1 MTLRLVRRL
10 YFLGVGVS
18 VLLVLCGGTL
28 DIDWALLLGLLLLAA
43 TVALEVKYWRCP
55 FCGEHLDRNL
65 FASYCPRYGEELDY
79 DQDLRGLL

>member
-10 YFLGVGVS
+10 FFLGLGVGAP
-18 VLLVLCGGTL
+18 LFLYGTIG
-28 DIDWALLLGLLLLAA
+28 DAGWALGLGLMAA
-43 TVALEVKYWRCP
+43 ALIRDGIFWRCP

-65 FASYCPRYGEELDY
+65 FASYCPRCGEELDY

>member
-1 MTLRLVRRL
+1 MRGMNGVLALIVVGSLTQLIWLMGLSFLSMVVWMVLVHR
-10 YFLGVGVS
+10 
-18 VLLVLCGGTL
+18 
-28 DIDWALLLGLLLLAA
+28 
-43 TVALEVKYWRCP
+43 YWRCP